1 MNKSD
6 GIMEFMKYSNK
17 AYTWLNASSQSTNVL
32 FRAAICQSV
41 LPPNHCP
48 IWYCSTRKFGSNP
61 ILYKFNSDQIL
72 WLQAAH
78 HLMMAG

>member
-17 AYTWLNASSQSTNVL
+17 AYTWLNASSQFTNVM
-32 FRAAICQSV
+32 FRAAIKFCQRV
-41 LPPNHCP
+41 LSPNHCT

-61 ILYKFNSDQIL
+61 IIYNFNSD
-72 WLQAAH
+72 
-78 HLMMAG
+78 